1 MPGRKAHSQ
10 RKRRG
15 RRVRRFLQPCL
26 LLLLSSGEAHGYALL
41 PELERFGF
49 NLERL
54 DPSVVYRMLRE
65 METRGWVHSHWS
77 EDSQGPR
84 RRVYAVTAQGKE
96 YLAAWMD
103 DLRATRDEIDK
114 LLESFA
120 VLSPSKRSQEE
131 V

>member
-1 MPGRKAHSQ
+1 M
-10 RKRRG
+10 
-15 RRVRRFLQPCL
+15 
-26 LLLLSSGEAHGYALL
+26 L

-65 METRGWVHSHWS
+65 METRGWVDSHWS

-84 RRVYAVTAQGKE
+84 RRVYAITVQGKE
-96 YLAAWMD
+96 HLAAWMD

-120 VLSPSKRSQEE
+120 VLSPSKRSHDEA
-131 V
+131 